1 MPEIEG
7 VLERNDATR
16 EGWREG
22 RESGQWFSAMLGCS
36 WMDGMAWQLNWE
48 ARMHAGGLG
57 AVGAPGSLG
66 TFVYY
71 GVLG

>member
-1 MPEIEG
+1 
-7 VLERNDATR
+7 
-16 EGWREG
+16 
-22 RESGQWFSAMLGCS
+22 
-36 WMDGMAWQLNWE
+36 MDGMAWQLNWE